1 MLDMLYSLWESIVDV
16 FLPVWENLQQQASVW
31 LAVTLIAYGVG
42 MWLYKRSGYKTIF
55 TPLLTAIVI
64 VVSTLLLT
72 HTDYATYLKGGQHIN
87 FLLGPATVALAV
99 PLYEQRL
106 RLAKLW
112 IPLVCGLAVG
122 VVVAIVSTVTIAA
135 LLGATKE
142 TVISLA
148 PKSVTVPIAVGISE
162 HLGGIPALTAALVVI
177 TGVSGAL
184 LCRPIFALL
193 KEKDDATRGF
203 STGLSAHGVGTAT
216 AFQMSRDTGA
226 FSGLAM
232 GLTGLLTA
240 FIAPPLLRWLLPLF
254 F

>member
-1 MLDMLYSLWESIVDV
+1 METLHALTS
-16 FLPVWENLQQQASVW
+16 FLASSFTPVWENLRTQPSLW
-31 LAVTLIAYGVG
+31 LAVTLVAYAIG
-42 MWLYKRSGYKTIF
+42 MWLYKKSGYKTIF
-55 TPLLTAIVI
+55 TPLLTSIVLI
-64 VVSTLLLT
+64 VAALLAT
-72 HTDYATYLKGGQHIN
+72 HTDYATYMQGGQHIN

-112 IPLVCGLAVG
+112 IPLTCGLAVG
-122 VVVAIVSTVTIAA
+122 AVVAIVSTVGIAA
-135 LLGATKE
+135 LLGASRE
-142 TVISLA
+142 TVVSLA

-177 TGVSGAL
+177 TGVTGAL
-184 LCRPIFALL
+184 LCRPLFAALR
-193 KEKDDATRGF
+193 EKNEATRGF
-203 STGLSAHGVGTAT
+203 AIGLAAHGVGTAT

-240 FIAPPLLRWLLPLF
+240 FIAPWILKLMLPLF